1 MTETPDGS
9 REREGFSD
17 DIGQL
22 IIAVRALLGGH
33 WDLFRAELGAI
44 SRDAVGVLIGAIA
57 VITLVT
63 AALLALLI
71 ALFMLLGA
79 AFFGSMIWGAAH
91 VTLLLLVVAAAITSA
106 IVQITAPRRARS
118 FALAVLGGAIGAL
131 LVLFVFNGSAG
142 PATAASLLFALSF
155 LLVDLLV
162 GLTTFDM
169 QRFTDRFR
177 PLATEHEL
185 RATFDAMDDLRVEA
199 ASAFAEEV
207 GGAVGAADAA
217 IAPVRKVVRAAADT
231 LRGISDRLRERRG
244 AGDEGDNA

>member
-1 MTETPDGS
+1 
-9 REREGFSD
+9 
-17 DIGQL
+17 
-22 IIAVRALLGGH
+22 LLGGH

-44 SRDAVGVLIGAIA
+44 SRDAVGVLLGAIA

-71 ALFMLLGA
+71 AIFMLLGA

-106 IVQITAPRRARS
+106 ILQITAPRRARS
-118 FALAVLGGAIGAL
+118 FLLAIVGGAIGAL

-162 GLTTFDM
+162 GLATFDM

-185 RATFDAMDDLRVEA
+185 RATFDAVDDLRDEA

-217 IAPVRKVVRAAADT
+217 IAPARKVVRAAADA
-231 LRGISDRLRERRG
+231 LRGIADRLRERRG

>member
-1 MTETPDGS
+1 MSETPSGS
-9 REREGFSD
+9 AEREGFSD
-17 DIGQL
+17 DVAQL
-22 IIAVRALLGGH
+22 IIAVRALIGGH

-44 SRDAVGVLIGAIA
+44 SRDAVGVLLGAIA

-71 ALFMLLGA
+71 AVFMLLGA

-91 VTLLLLVVAAAITSA
+91 VTLLLLVVAAAITSS
-106 IVQITAPRRARS
+106 ILQITASRRARS
-118 FALAVLGGAIGAL
+118 FLLAVLGGAIGAL
-131 LVLFVFNGSAG
+131 LVLFLFNGSAG

-162 GLTTFDM
+162 GLATFDM

-185 RATFDAMDDLRVEA
+185 RATLDAVDDLRDEA
-199 ASAFAEEV
+199 TSAFAEEV

-217 IAPVRKVVRAAADT
+217 IAPARKVVRAAADA
-231 LRGISDRLRERRG
+231 LRGIADRLRERRA

>member
-1 MTETPDGS
+1 MNERPGGS
-9 REREGFSD
+9 TEREGFSD
-17 DIGQL
+17 DIAQL
-22 IIAVRALLGGH
+22 IVAVRALIGGH
-33 WDLFRAELGAI
+33 WELFRAELGAI
-44 SRDAVGVLIGAIA
+44 SRDAVGLLLGAIA

-71 ALFMLLGA
+71 AIFMLLGA

-91 VTLLLLVVAAAITSA
+91 VTLLLLVAAAAITSA
-106 IVQITAPRRARS
+106 ILQITAPRRARS
-118 FALAVLGGAIGAL
+118 FLLAVVGGAVGAL

-142 PATAASLLFALSF
+142 PATGASLLFALTF

-162 GLTTFDM
+162 GLATFDM

-185 RATFDAMDDLRVEA
+185 RATFDAVDELRDEA

-217 IAPVRKVVRAAADT
+217 IAPARKVVRAAADA
-231 LRGISDRLRERRG
+231 LRGIADRLRDRRG
-244 AGDEGDNA
+244 TGDGGDNG

>member
-1 MTETPDGS
+1 MSETPSGS
-9 REREGFSD
+9 AEREGFSD
-17 DIGQL
+17 DVAQL
-22 IIAVRALLGGH
+22 IIAVRALIGGH

-44 SRDAVGVLIGAIA
+44 SRDAVGVLLGAIA

-71 ALFMLLGA
+71 AVFMLLGA

-91 VTLLLLVVAAAITSA
+91 VTLLLLVVAAAITSS
-106 IVQITAPRRARS
+106 ILQITASRRARS
-118 FALAVLGGAIGAL
+118 FLLAVLGGAIGAL
-131 LVLFVFNGSAG
+131 LVLFLFNGSAG

-155 LLVDLLV
+155 LLLDLLV
-162 GLTTFDM
+162 GLATFDM

-185 RATFDAMDDLRVEA
+185 RATLDAVDDLRDEA

-217 IAPVRKVVRAAADT
+217 IAPARKVVRAAADA
-231 LRGISDRLRERRG
+231 LRGIADRLRERRA

>member
-1 MTETPDGS
+1 MSETPSGS
-9 REREGFSD
+9 AEREGFSD
-17 DIGQL
+17 DVAQL
-22 IIAVRALLGGH
+22 IIAVRALIGGH

-44 SRDAVGVLIGAIA
+44 SRDAVGVLLGAIA

-71 ALFMLLGA
+71 AVFMLLGA
-79 AFFGSMIWGAAH
+79 ALFGSMIWGAAH
-91 VTLLLLVVAAAITSA
+91 VTLLLLVVAAAITSS
-106 IVQITAPRRARS
+106 ILQITAARRARA
-118 FALAVLGGAIGAL
+118 FLLAVLGGAIGAL
-131 LVLFVFNGSAG
+131 LVLFLFNGSAG

-162 GLTTFDM
+162 GLATFDM

-185 RATFDAMDDLRVEA
+185 RATLDAVDDLRDEA

-217 IAPVRKVVRAAADT
+217 IAPARKVVRAAADA
-231 LRGISDRLRERRG
+231 LRGIADRLRERRA

>member
-1 MTETPDGS
+1 MSETPGGS
-9 REREGFSD
+9 AEREGFSD
-17 DIGQL
+17 DLAQL
-22 IIAVRALLGGH
+22 ILAVRALIGGH

-44 SRDAVGVLIGAIA
+44 TRDAVGVLLGAIA

-71 ALFMLLGA
+71 SVFMLLGA

-91 VTLLLLVVAAAITSA
+91 VTLLLLVVAAAITSS
-106 IVQITAPRRARS
+106 ILQITAPRRARS
-118 FALAVLGGAIGAL
+118 MLLAVLGGAIGAL
-131 LVLFVFNGSAG
+131 LVLLLFKGSAG

-155 LLVDLLV
+155 MLFDLLA
-162 GLTTFDM
+162 GLATFDM

-185 RATFDAMDDLRVEA
+185 RATFDAVDDLRDEA
-199 ASAFAEEV
+199 AAAFAEEV

-217 IAPVRKVVRAAADT
+217 IAPTRKVVRAAADA
-231 LRGISDRLRERRG
+231 LRGIADRLRERR
-244 AGDEGDNA
+244 AADDEGDNA

>member
-1 MTETPDGS
+1 MNETPGGS
-9 REREGFSD
+9 TEREGFSD
-17 DIGQL
+17 DIAQL
-22 IIAVRALLGGH
+22 IVAVRALIGGH

-44 SRDAVGVLIGAIA
+44 SRDAVGVLLGAIA

-71 ALFMLLGA
+71 AVFMLLGA

-106 IVQITAPRRARS
+106 ILQITAPRRARS

-162 GLTTFDM
+162 GLATFDM

-185 RATFDAMDDLRVEA
+185 RATFDAVDDLRDEA

-217 IAPVRKVVRAAADT
+217 IAPARKVVRAAADA
-231 LRGISDRLRERRG
+231 LRGIADRLRERRG
-244 AGDEGDNA
+244 AGDEGDNV

>member
-1 MTETPDGS
+1 MSETPSGS
-9 REREGFSD
+9 AEREGFSD
-17 DIGQL
+17 DVAQL
-22 IIAVRALLGGH
+22 IIAVRALIGGH

-44 SRDAVGVLIGAIA
+44 SRDAVGVL
-57 VITLVT
+57 
-63 AALLALLI
+63 
-71 ALFMLLGA
+71 LGA
-79 AFFGSMIWGAAH
+79 AVFGSMIWGAAH
-91 VTLLLLVVAAAITSA
+91 VTLLLLVVAAAITSS
-106 IVQITAPRRARS
+106 ILQITASRRARS
-118 FALAVLGGAIGAL
+118 FLLAVLGGAIGAL
-131 LVLFVFNGSAG
+131 LVLFLFNGSAG

-162 GLTTFDM
+162 GLATFDM

-185 RATFDAMDDLRVEA
+185 RATLDAVDDLRDEA

-217 IAPVRKVVRAAADT
+217 IAPARKVVRAAADA
-231 LRGISDRLRERRG
+231 LRGIADRLRERRA

>member
-1 MTETPDGS
+1 MTETPGGS
-9 REREGFSD
+9 SEREGFSD
-17 DIGQL
+17 DIAQL
-22 IIAVRALLGGH
+22 IVAVRALIGGH
-33 WDLFRAELGAI
+33 WDLFLAELGAI
-44 SRDAVGVLIGAIA
+44 SRDAVGVLLGAIA

-71 ALFMLLGA
+71 SLFMLLGA

-91 VTLLLLVVAAAITSA
+91 VTLLLLVVAAAITSE
-106 IVQITAPRRARS
+106 ILQITAPRRARS
-118 FALAVLGGAIGAL
+118 FAFAVVGGAIGAL

-162 GLTTFDM
+162 GLATFDM

-185 RATFDAMDDLRVEA
+185 RATFDAFDDLREEA
-199 ASAFAEEV
+199 ATAFAEEV

-217 IAPVRKVVRAAADT
+217 IAPARKVVRAAADA
-231 LRGISDRLRERRG
+231 LRGIADRMRERRG

>member
-1 MTETPDGS
+1 MTETPGGS
-9 REREGFSD
+9 TERQGFSD
-17 DIGQL
+17 DIEQL
-22 IIAVRALLGGH
+22 IIAVRALIGGH
-33 WDLFRAELGAI
+33 WSLFTAELGAI
-44 SRDAVGVLIGAIA
+44 SRDAVGVLLGAIA

-71 ALFMLLGA
+71 TLFMLLGA
-79 AFFGSMIWGAAH
+79 ALFGSMIWGAAH

-106 IVQITAPRRARS
+106 ILQITAQRRARS
-118 FALAVLGGAIGAL
+118 LALAFVGGAIGAL
-131 LVLFVFNGSAG
+131 LVLLVFNGSAG

-162 GLTTFDM
+162 GLATFDM

-185 RATFDAMDDLRVEA
+185 RATFDAVDDLRDEA

-207 GGAVGAADAA
+207 GGAVVAADAA
-217 IAPVRKVVRAAADT
+217 IAPARKVVRAAADA
-231 LRGISDRLRERRG
+231 LRGIADRLRERRG
-244 AGDEGDNA
+244 AGGEGDDA

>member
-1 MTETPDGS
+1 VTETPGGS
-9 REREGFSD
+9 TEREGFSD

-22 IIAVRALLGGH
+22 IIAVRALIGGH
-33 WDLFRAELGAI
+33 WSLFTAELGAI
-44 SRDAVGVLIGAIA
+44 SRDAVGVLIGTIA

-63 AALLALLI
+63 AALLGFLI
-71 ALFMLLGA
+71 ALFMLLGGA
-79 AFFGSMIWGAAH
+79 LFGSMVWGAAH
-91 VTLLLLVVAAAITSA
+91 VTLLLLVIAAAITSA
-106 IVQITAPRRARS
+106 TLQITAPRRARS

-131 LVLFVFNGSAG
+131 LVLLVFSGSAG

-162 GLTTFDM
+162 GLATFDM

-185 RATFDAMDDLRVEA
+185 RATIDAMDDLRDEA

-217 IAPVRKVVRAAADT
+217 IAPARKVVRAAADA
-231 LRGISDRLRERRG
+231 LRGIADRLRERRG
-244 AGDEGDNA
+244 ASDQGDDA

>member
-1 MTETPDGS
+1 MSETPSGS
-9 REREGFSD
+9 AEREGFSD
-17 DIGQL
+17 DVAQL
-22 IIAVRALLGGH
+22 IIAVRALIGGH

-44 SRDAVGVLIGAIA
+44 SRDADGVLLGAIA

-71 ALFMLLGA
+71 AVFMLLGA

-91 VTLLLLVVAAAITSA
+91 VTLLLLVVAAAITSS
-106 IVQITAPRRARS
+106 ILQITASRRARS
-118 FALAVLGGAIGAL
+118 FLLAVLGGAIGAL
-131 LVLFVFNGSAG
+131 LVLFLFNGSAG

-162 GLTTFDM
+162 GLATFDM

-185 RATFDAMDDLRVEA
+185 RATLDAVDDLRDEA

-217 IAPVRKVVRAAADT
+217 IAPARKVVRAAADA
-231 LRGISDRLRERRG
+231 LRGIADRLRERRA

>member
-1 MTETPDGS
+1 MTETSGGS
-9 REREGFSD
+9 SEREGFSD
-17 DIGQL
+17 DAAQL
-22 IIAVRALLGGH
+22 IVAVRALIGGH

-44 SRDAVGVLIGAIA
+44 SRDAVGVLLGAIA

-71 ALFMLLGA
+71 TLFMLLGA

-106 IVQITAPRRARS
+106 ILQITAPRRAQS
-118 FALAVLGGAIGAL
+118 FLLAFVGGAIGAL
-131 LVLFVFNGSAG
+131 LVLFAFNGSAG

-162 GLTTFDM
+162 GLATFDM

-185 RATFDAMDDLRVEA
+185 RATFDAVDELRDEA
-199 ASAFAEEV
+199 ANAFAEEV

-217 IAPVRKVVRAAADT
+217 IAPARKVVRAAADA
-231 LRGISDRLRERRG
+231 LRGIADRLRDRRG

>member
-1 MTETPDGS
+1 MNEAPGS
-9 REREGFSD
+9 STEREGFSD
-17 DIGQL
+17 DIAQL
-22 IIAVRALLGGH
+22 IVAVRALIGGH

-44 SRDAVGVLIGAIA
+44 SRDAVGVLLGAIA

-71 ALFMLLGA
+71 AVFMLFGA
-79 AFFGSMIWGAAH
+79 ALFGSMIWGAAH

-106 IVQITAPRRARS
+106 ILQITAPRRARS
-118 FALAVLGGAIGAL
+118 FLLAIVGGAIGAL

-162 GLTTFDM
+162 GLATFDM

-185 RATFDAMDDLRVEA
+185 RATFDAVDDLRDEA

-217 IAPVRKVVRAAADT
+217 IAPVRKVVRALADT
-231 LRGISDRLRERRG
+231 LRGIADRLRERRG
-244 AGDEGDNA
+244 SGDEGDNA

>member
-1 MTETPDGS
+1 MTETSGGS
-9 REREGFSD
+9 SEREGFSD
-17 DIGQL
+17 DVAQL
-22 IIAVRALLGGH
+22 IVAVRALIGGH

-44 SRDAVGVLIGAIA
+44 SRDAVGVLLGAIA

-63 AALLALLI
+63 AALLAILI
-71 ALFMLLGA
+71 SLFMLLGS

-106 IVQITAPRRARS
+106 VLQITAPRRARS
-118 FALAVLGGAIGAL
+118 FALAILGGAIGAL
-131 LVLFVFNGSAG
+131 LVLLVFNGSAG
-142 PATAASLLFALSF
+142 PATAASLLFALSL

-162 GLTTFDM
+162 GLATFDM

-185 RATFDAMDDLRVEA
+185 RATFDAVDDLRDEA
-199 ASAFAEEV
+199 ATAFAEEV

-217 IAPVRKVVRAAADT
+217 IAPARKVVRAAADA
-231 LRGISDRLRERRG
+231 LRGIADRLRERRE
-244 AGDEGDNA
+244 AGDGGDNA

>member
-1 MTETPDGS
+1 MTENPGGS
-9 REREGFSD
+9 SEREGFSD
-17 DIGQL
+17 DVAQL
-22 IIAVRALLGGH
+22 IVAVRALIGGH
-33 WDLFRAELGAI
+33 WSLFTAELGAI

-71 ALFMLLGA
+71 SLFMLLGA

-106 IVQITAPRRARS
+106 VLQITAPRRARS

-162 GLTTFDM
+162 GLATFDM

-185 RATFDAMDDLRVEA
+185 RATFDAVDDLRDEA

-217 IAPVRKVVRAAADT
+217 IAPARKVVRAAADA
-231 LRGISDRLRERRG
+231 LRGIADRLRERRG

>member
-1 MTETPDGS
+1 MTETSGGS
-9 REREGFSD
+9 SEREGFSD
-17 DIGQL
+17 DVAQL
-22 IIAVRALLGGH
+22 IVAVRALIGGH

-44 SRDAVGVLIGAIA
+44 SRDAVGVLLGAIA

-71 ALFMLLGA
+71 SLFMLLGA

-91 VTLLLLVVAAAITSA
+91 VTFLLLVVAAAITSA
-106 IVQITAPRRARS
+106 VLQITAPRRARS

-131 LVLFVFNGSAG
+131 LVLLVFNGSAG
-142 PATAASLLFALSF
+142 PATAASLLFALSL

-162 GLTTFDM
+162 GLATFDM

-185 RATFDAMDDLRVEA
+185 RATFDAVDDLRDEA
-199 ASAFAEEV
+199 ATAFAEEV

-217 IAPVRKVVRAAADT
+217 IAPARKVVRAAADA
-231 LRGISDRLRERRG
+231 LRGIADRLRERRG
-244 AGDEGDNA
+244 AGDEGDDA

>member
-1 MTETPDGS
+1 MSETPGGPA
-9 REREGFSD
+9 EREGFSD
-17 DIGQL
+17 DVAQL
-22 IIAVRALLGGH
+22 IVAVRALMGGH

-44 SRDAVGVLIGAIA
+44 SRDVVGVLLGAIA
-57 VITLVT
+57 VITLIT
-63 AALLALLI
+63 AALLGLLI

-79 AFFGSMIWGAAH
+79 AFFGSMVWGAAH
-91 VTLLLLVVAAAITSA
+91 VTLLLLVLAAAITSA
-106 IVQITAPRRARS
+106 ILQITAPRRARS
-118 FALAVLGGAIGAL
+118 FALAFLGGVVGAL
-131 LVLFVFNGSAG
+131 LVILVFNGSAG

-162 GLTTFDM
+162 GLATFDM

-185 RATFDAMDDLRVEA
+185 RATFDAVDDLRDEA

-217 IAPVRKVVRAAADT
+217 IAPARKVVRAAADA
-231 LRGISDRLRERRG
+231 LRGIADRLRERRG
-244 AGDEGDNA
+244 ARDEGDDA

>member
-1 MTETPDGS
+1 MTETRGGS
-9 REREGFSD
+9 TERQGFSD
-17 DIGQL
+17 DIEQL
-22 IIAVRALLGGH
+22 IIAVRALIGGH
-33 WDLFRAELGAI
+33 WSLFTAELGAI
-44 SRDAVGVLIGAIA
+44 SRDAVGVLLGAIA

-71 ALFMLLGA
+71 TLFMLLGA

-106 IVQITAPRRARS
+106 ILQITAPRRARS
-118 FALAVLGGAIGAL
+118 LALAFVGGAIGAL
-131 LVLFVFNGSAG
+131 LVLFVFRGSAG
-142 PATAASLLFALSF
+142 PAAGASLLFALSF

-162 GLTTFDM
+162 GLATFDV

-185 RATFDAMDDLRVEA
+185 RATFDAVDDLRDEA

-217 IAPVRKVVRAAADT
+217 IAPARKVVRAAADA
-231 LRGISDRLRERRG
+231 LRGIADRLRERRG
-244 AGDEGDNA
+244 AGGDGEDA

>member
-1 MTETPDGS
+1 MTETSGGS
-9 REREGFSD
+9 SEREGFSD
-17 DIGQL
+17 DAAQL
-22 IIAVRALLGGH
+22 IVAVRALIGGH

-44 SRDAVGVLIGAIA
+44 SRDAVGVLLGAIA

-71 ALFMLLGA
+71 TLFMLLGA

-106 IVQITAPRRARS
+106 ILQITAPRRARS
-118 FALAVLGGAIGAL
+118 FLLAFVGGAIGAL

-162 GLTTFDM
+162 GLATFDM

-185 RATFDAMDDLRVEA
+185 RATFDAVDELRDEA
-199 ASAFAEEV
+199 ANAFAEEV

-217 IAPVRKVVRAAADT
+217 IAPARKVVRAAADA
-231 LRGISDRLRERRG
+231 LRGIADRLRDRRG

>member
-1 MTETPDGS
+1 MTETPGGS
-9 REREGFSD
+9 TERQGFSD
-17 DIGQL
+17 DIEQL
-22 IIAVRALLGGH
+22 IIAVRALIGGH
-33 WDLFRAELGAI
+33 WSLFTAELGAI
-44 SRDAVGVLIGAIA
+44 SRDAVGVLLGAIA

-71 ALFMLLGA
+71 TLFMLLGA
-79 AFFGSMIWGAAH
+79 ALFGSMIWGAAH

-106 IVQITAPRRARS
+106 ILQITAQRRARS
-118 FALAVLGGAIGAL
+118 LALAFVGGAIGAL
-131 LVLFVFNGSAG
+131 LVLLVFNGSAG

-162 GLTTFDM
+162 GLATFDM

-185 RATFDAMDDLRVEA
+185 RATFDAVDDLRDEA

-217 IAPVRKVVRAAADT
+217 IAPARKVVRAAADA
-231 LRGISDRLRERRG
+231 LRGIADRLRERRG
-244 AGDEGDNA
+244 AGGEGDDA

>member
-1 MTETPDGS
+1 MTETPGGS
-9 REREGFSD
+9 TERQGFSD
-17 DIGQL
+17 DIEQL
-22 IIAVRALLGGH
+22 IIAVRALIGGH

-44 SRDAVGVLIGAIA
+44 SRDAAGVLLGAIA
-57 VITLVT
+57 VITLIT

-71 ALFMLLGA
+71 AVFMLLGA

-91 VTLLLLVVAAAITSA
+91 VTLLLLVLAAAITSA
-106 IVQITAPRRARS
+106 ILQITAPRRARS
-118 FALAVLGGAIGAL
+118 FLLAFVGGAIGAL
-131 LVLFVFNGSAG
+131 LVLFVLNGAAG

-162 GLTTFDM
+162 GLATFDM

-185 RATFDAMDDLRVEA
+185 RATFDAVDDLRDEA

-231 LRGISDRLRERRG
+231 LRGIADRLRERRG